1 MNKEQLSSA
10 IRNRIESLDALIQR
24 IRRQRASFESG
35 HIIISTSKGT
45 ARFYKVSEDQENCNR
60 RIYLKDEKQ
69 IKSLCN
75 KLYAEKLEVAASREI
90 QQLTKSLS
98 HIQDKGPVSDIEKV
112 YETMPDAIRQ
122 YVVPDVTTEQGF
134 AEKWQAQKVACA
146 PKSSAHVYQTIRGEF
161 VRSKSEALIA
171 DRLYASDIPY
181 RYEQVLVIDERFAFN
196 LFPDFRILNKR
207 TRKEIIWE
215 HCGMMDDP
223 KYCKDALERIDLLG
237 EKGFIQG
244 KNLIFTYE
252 CSSKPLNLDYVNK
265 LIKQFLV

>member
-1 MNKEQLSSA
+1 MSNA
-10 IRNRIESLDALIQR
+10 IRNRIESLDVLIQR
-24 IRRQRASFESG
+24 VRRQHASYESG
-35 HIIISTSKGT
+35 HIILSSSNGT
-45 ARFYKVSEDQENCNR
+45 ARFYKASEDQENCKR

-69 IKSLCN
+69 IRSLCN
-75 KLYAEKLEVAASREI
+75 KLYAERLEDAASREI
-90 QQLTKSLS
+90 QQLRKSLA
-98 HIQDKGPVSDIEKV
+98 HIQDKGPVSDIDKV
-112 YETMPDAIRQ
+112 YETMPEAIRK
-122 YVVPDVTTEQGF
+122 YVVPDTTTEIGF
-134 AEKWQAQKVACA
+134 AQKWQAQKVACA
-146 PKSSAHVYQTIRGEF
+146 PKTSAHIYQTIRGDL

-171 DRLYASDIPY
+171 DRLYASGIPY
-181 RYEQVLVIDERFAFN
+181 RYEQVLVIDERLAFN
-196 LFPDFRILNKR
+196 IFPDFRILNKR

-252 CSSKPLNLDYVNK
+252 CSLKPLNLDYVNK